1 MGAPLPIPGLSTL
14 YCGYA
19 LFRNRSSPPVAGAD
33 STVPDS
39 AERPP
44 VVAVI
49 PALNEATTIP
59 YAIVSLATQTLT
71 PDRLVVVDDGSTDGT
86 AAVVEEVGAA
96 APFEVEIR
104 RYETSR
110 GKTAGLKTVARASTA
125 ELLFVLDAD
134 TYLEDQDY
142 LAELVAA
149 HRSESAVGCAFGRV
163 KPATRNGK
171 RHLFETEIAPRL
183 DEGSFVRERLGSE
196 IDGWSGLRS
205 KLGHLFGRWPVERYR
220 DSLYR
225 AEQRFVKSAYM
236 RLFGTAL
243 FPAGCGVLYDR
254 DALVEVFDAY
264 EESLGDD
271 LTNSEDIFIGFAFA
285 QRGLA
290 NVQVDTVSMRTTEPP
305 LRDLPRQSYLW
316 GSAYLQSAYYFAD
329 VSTRLRETDDGG
341 RPFGRAVVAQ
351 LFDGLYPTVLVVLVA
366 LLALPVVD
374 LEWVLGVLVVESAL
388 YAGIVVA
395 TAQRRMEAL
404 TNALVALPVRL
415 LQFPVGAYT
424 YARVGTDLLSGNRDW
439 RK

>member
-1 MGAPLPIPGLSTL
+1 VGAPLPIPGLSTL

-19 LFRNRSSPPVAGAD
+19 LLRNRSATALAGTGTAAGAD
-33 STVPDS
+33 DDGPD
-39 AERPP
+39 

-104 RYETSR
+104 RHETSR
-110 GKTAGLKTVARASTA
+110 GKTAGLKAVARASTA

-134 TYLEDQDY
+134 TYLEDEDY

-220 DSLYR
+220 DSLYQ

-351 LFDGLYPTVLVVLVA
+351 LFDGLYPTVLF
-366 LLALPVVD
+366 LLLSLFAVHVVD
-374 LEWVLGVLVVESAL
+374 LEWVLGVLSFEVAMYAL
-388 YAGIVVA
+388 VVVA
-395 TAQRRMEAL
+395 VADRRVETLA
-404 TNALVALPVRL
+404 NAFVALPVRL
-415 LQFPVGAYT
+415 VQFPVGAYT
-424 YARVGTDLLSGNRDW
+424 YLRVAADLVSGNRNW